1 MKSNNNITN
10 LFKDFLKIKNSYKG
24 GESIA
29 LNVIGQK
36 TYKLSS
42 NENPIGTSPK
52 AISAIERQLQN
63 LHIYPDATDIRLREA
78 LFDYYDHHIIL
89 SLKINFTNFQ

>member
-42 NENPIGTSPK
+42 NENPIGTS
-52 AISAIERQLQN
+52 LLN
-63 LHIYPDATDIRLREA
+63 CMC
-78 LFDYYDHHIIL
+78 F
-89 SLKINFTNFQ
+89 